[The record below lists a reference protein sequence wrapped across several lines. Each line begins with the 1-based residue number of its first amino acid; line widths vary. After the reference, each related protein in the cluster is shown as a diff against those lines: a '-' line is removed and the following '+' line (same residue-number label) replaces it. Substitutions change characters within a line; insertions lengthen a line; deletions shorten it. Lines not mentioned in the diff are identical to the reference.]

1 MFCPN
6 CGTQIADDSKFC
18 SGCGAA
24 LTTSQPAPAPASMG
38 GAAAAYTTQG
48 AATDA
53 QQPAPA
59 PQPQATAP
67 AASIDASAVV
77 NQVSTATQQALN
89 DHKFKNPFFI
99 GALVASALLVASLF
113 MVWLEMSGV
122 GSTSTLSGL
131 ALSNQEGGAYT
142 RLVALA
148 GLVSIGTLVFVRSPK
163 ARSICGIVEGLLAA
177 FFSLAA
183 TGFLENNV
191 INSSAGQFANNSFVS
206 SIAGTSVELGPA
218 SGFSL
223 VAAAVLIALSGKMLY
238 DAIKVAEL
246 ATA

>member
-6 CGTQIADDSKFC
+6 CGTQIADGSKFC

-24 LTTSQPAPAPASMG
+24 LTASQPAPAPTAMG
-38 GAAAAYTTQG
+38 GAAAAYAPQS

-59 PQPQATAP
+59 PQPQPAAP
-67 AASIDASAVV
+67 SASIDASAVV

-89 DHKFKNPFFI
+89 DQKFKNPFFI
-99 GALVASALLVASLF
+99 GALAASALLVASLF
-113 MVWLEMSGV
+113 MVWLEVSGA
-122 GSTSTLSGL
+122 GLTSTYSGL
-131 ALSNQEGGAYT
+131 AFSNQEGGACT

-183 TGFLENNV
+183 TGFLENNF
-191 INSSAGQFANNSFVS
+191 INSSTGQFVNNSFVS
-206 SIAGTSVELGPA
+206 SIAGTSIELGPA

-223 VAAAVLIALSGKMLY
+223 FAAAVLIALSGKMLY
-238 DAIKVAEL
+238 DAIKVAKL